1 MYGDVIL
8 IFGKSMFYL
17 LKEDYTYIRGK
28 GGGLGFRV
36 VKTIASS

>member
-1 MYGDVIL
+1 MCGDVIL

-17 LKEDYTYIRGK
+17 LKEDYTHIRGR
-28 GGGLGFRV
+28 GGLGFRV